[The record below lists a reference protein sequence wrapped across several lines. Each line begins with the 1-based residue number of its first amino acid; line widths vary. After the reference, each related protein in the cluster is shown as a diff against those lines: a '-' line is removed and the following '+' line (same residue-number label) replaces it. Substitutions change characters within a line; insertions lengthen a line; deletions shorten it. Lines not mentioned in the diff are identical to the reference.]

1 VRWEI
6 GVSTGI
12 GYRHP
17 IEQVLPLVR
26 LHGFSAIE
34 VSTAQPHL
42 DVGDAARVRRVR
54 ERADDLGLRVH
65 SLHAPFGH
73 DVNFTSPDAAQ
84 REAALV
90 RLTEAAD
97 ALATLGGALYVIH
110 PGGEDQ
116 RWVWD
121 RERRLALS
129 VEGLRRMW
137 RECVDRRLTL
147 VVETPLPHL
156 LGGQPEDFAWI
167 LDRLPKEAT
176 GVCVDTS
183 HCALGATLLPAIAA
197 NAARLVHVQA
207 SDNRGHTDD
216 HLPPGRG
223 ILPWDGV
230 EAALLAAG
238 YAGVFMLEVNGEG
251 SADETLAGLARW
263 RERGRQ

>member
-1 VRWEI
+1 VKWEV

-26 LHGFSAIE
+26 LHGFTAIE
-34 VSTAQPHL
+34 VSTARHHL
-42 DVGDAARVRRVR
+42 DVGDAARVRAL
-54 ERADDLGLRVH
+54 RAAVDDLGLRVH

-84 REAALV
+84 REAAFGRLV
-90 RLTEAAD
+90 EAAD
-97 ALATLGGALYVIH
+97 ALAALGGGFYVIH

-121 RERRLALS
+121 RERRLELS
-129 VEGLRRMW
+129 AEGLRRVW

-167 LDRLPKEAT
+167 LERLPREST

-183 HCALGATLLPAIAA
+183 HCALGGTLLSAIAA
-197 NAARLVHVQA
+197 NAGRLVHLQA

-216 HLPPGRG
+216 HLPPGHG
-223 ILPWDGV
+223 VLPWPAI
-230 EAALLAAG
+230 EAALTAAG
-238 YAGVFMLEVNGEG
+238 YEGLFLLEVNGEG
-251 SADETLAGLARW
+251 DADACLGALAHWRARA
-263 RERGRQ
+263 